1 MQVCRTISEFRAARS
16 AFGTVGLVPTMGFL
30 HEGHLSLIRQANRDC
45 GTVAVSIFVNPTQFR
60 PNEDFTR
67 YPRDMARDLR
77 LLEAEDVALAFL
89 PEPPEIYPEG
99 FACRVEPREI
109 ATRLEGAVRP
119 GHFAG
124 VATVGL
130 KLFNI
135 TQPTAAWFGQ
145 KDAQQ
150 CAVIR
155 RMMRDFD
162 LPVRIVLGET
172 VREPDGLAMSSRNAY
187 LDPAERRAATV
198 LFGALQAPRTVF
210 AGGERDSDAL
220 RAAMRRMIAA
230 EPLAE
235 LGYVSIADAATMQ
248 EMARA
253 DEDAL
258 ALVAVRIGRTRLI
271 DNMRS
276 QPAMLP

>member
-1 MQVCRTISEFRAARS
+1 MQLCRTISEFRAARAAS
-16 AFGTVGLVPTMGFL
+16 GTVGLVPTMGFL
-30 HEGHLSLIRQANRDC
+30 HEGHLSLIRQAKQDC
-45 GTVAVSIFVNPTQFR
+45 GAVAVSIFVNPTQFGL
-60 PNEDFTR
+60 NEDFTA
-67 YPRDMARDLR
+67 YPRDMPRDLR
-77 LLEAEDVALAFL
+77 LLEAEDVALAFV

-99 FACRVEPREI
+99 FACRVEPGEI

-124 VATVGL
+124 VTTVVL

-135 TQPTAAWFGQ
+135 TQPAAAWFGQ

-155 RMMRDFD
+155 RMVRDFD
-162 LPVRIVLGET
+162 LPVRIQVGET

-198 LFGALQAPRTVF
+198 LFRALQAARAAF

-220 RAAMRRMIAA
+220 RAMMRRMIAA
-230 EPLAE
+230 EPLADF
-235 LGYVSIADAATMQ
+235 GYASIADAATMQ
-248 EMARA
+248 ELDRA

-271 DNMRS
+271 DNMRLQS
-276 QPAMLP
+276 AISP